1 MSLTFKKLNEI
12 NTNRCETS
20 FHKIDEWSPTDWGCS
35 AAGEMG
41 EACNKITKLRRQSM
55 PGYPLTSDQI
65 DIKID
70 IGYEIADVVIYLDLL
85 CSRLGLKLEDL
96 VKEKFNITSNNIG
109 SNFKL

>member
-20 FHKIDEWSPTDWGCS
+20 FHRIDEWSLTDWGCS

-41 EACNKITKLRRQSM
+41 EVCNKIKKLRKQNM
-55 PGYPLTSDQI
+55 PNYPLVDEQV

-85 CSRLGLKLEDL
+85 CSRLGLKLED
-96 VKEKFNITSNNIG
+96 VIREKFNITSNYIG
-109 SNFKL
+109 SNLRL

>member
-1 MSLTFKKLNEI
+1 MDLTFKKLNEI
-12 NTNRCETS
+12 NTKRSETS
-20 FHKIDEWSPTDWGCS
+20 FYKIDEWSPTDWGCA

-41 EACNKITKLRRQSM
+41 EACNKIKKLRR
-55 PGYPLTSDQI
+55 GDTI

-85 CSRLGLKLEDL
+85 CSKLGLKLED
-96 VKEKFNITSNNIG
+96 VVREKFNITSNNIG